1 MSEVPSRWVKV
12 EFYGLPPGIERIES
26 VDLLAIAQ
34 KLGEAFGFEYVSGTR
49 VQACT
54 EPPGKA
60 LRTRR

>member
-1 MSEVPSRWVKV
+1 VKV